1 MIGSRFIKTY
11 ILAPLYSL
19 PFATQS
25 LFLPDSLDSLE
36 YERAYDLYIPTY
48 ERSGQAVHPDIIRNA
63 PDAPAFVMAYTPYPF
78 SIDTYENPSIVVSD
92 DGLRFRF
99 EKKGINPLA
108 PTPFKDH
115 NDDPDI
121 FLDGATWN
129 IAYLETLRPEAQNI
143 RLLQSTDRI
152 HWTNTVLK
160 STDLRSDKNPF
171 VLSPAFVRLG
181 DDFLMYYVNKK
192 QTGYRIEYV
201 LLKGGISGSF
211 GAWTPADID
220 LTGLCPWHVDIIA
233 SDGRY
238 YMLISCV
245 STDTAGENS
254 YALYIARSDD
264 LISWQLSPKRVLANS
279 YRATAFISS
288 DDMYVYYSRQK
299 GFLSPW
305 RIGVYRTKLSGFF
318 GAS

>member
-1 MIGSRFIKTY
+1 MAF
-11 ILAPLYSL
+11 
-19 PFATQS
+19 
-25 LFLPDSLDSLE
+25 
-36 YERAYDLYIPTY
+36 DLYVKSY
-48 ERSGQAVHPDIIRNA
+48 ERSNQAVHPDIIRNA
-63 PDAPAFVMAYTPYPF
+63 PLAPAFVMAYTPYPF

-92 DGLRFRF
+92 DGLRFRP

-115 NDDPDI
+115 NDDPDL

-129 IAYLETLRPEAQNI
+129 IVYLETLRPEAQNI

-152 HWTNTVLK
+152 QWTNTVLK
-160 STDLRSDKNPF
+160 STDLRSDKDPF
-171 VLSPAFVRLG
+171 VLSPAFVRTG
-181 DDFLMYYVNKK
+181 NDFLMYYVNKK
-192 QTGYRIEYV
+192 QNGYRIEYAR
-201 LLKGGISGSF
+201 LKGGIQGAF
-211 GAWTPADID
+211 GAWTTADID
-220 LTGLCPWHVDIIA
+220 LNGLRPWHVDIVP

-245 STDTAGENS
+245 STDTVGENS

-264 LISWQLSPKRVLANS
+264 LLSWQLSPRRVLENS
-279 YRATAFISS
+279 YRATAFVSS

-305 RIGVYRTKLSGFF
+305 RIGVYRTKLSGYF
-318 GAS
+318 GAN